1 MPSQS
6 AEAEFSKRTCAVNG
20 ITVHLGMVIRSVRH
34 KGLRGLLADN
44 NPRYVNSDL
53 VSRVRKILTV
63 LVLAEDIDSFA
74 ADAPRGWRV
83 HRLTG
88 DRRDV
93 WSVSVS
99 GNWRITFK
107 EVDSYIDRLDLEDYH

>member
-1 MPSQS
+1 ML
-6 AEAEFSKRTCAVNG
+6 V
-20 ITVHLGMVIRSVRH
+20 
-34 KGLRGLLADN
+34 DN
-44 NPRYVNSDL
+44 DPRFVKSDL

-63 LVLAEDIDSFA
+63 LVLAEDIDSFV
-74 ADAPRGWRV
+74 ADAPPGWRL

-88 DRRDV
+88 DRQDV

-107 EVDSYIDRLDLEDYH
+107 ELDGYIDRLNLEDYH